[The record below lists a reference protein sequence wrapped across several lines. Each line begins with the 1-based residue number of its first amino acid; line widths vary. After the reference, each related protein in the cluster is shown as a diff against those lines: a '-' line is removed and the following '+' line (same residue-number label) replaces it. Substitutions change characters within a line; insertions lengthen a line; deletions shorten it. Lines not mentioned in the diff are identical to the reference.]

1 MDIGFQAVYFL
12 QSILTIHINIY
23 HTGLWNGD
31 LRFENLDFLS
41 ESSLILY
48 VGGNIKG
55 GDGKT
60 LLDSYNSSIVIFEP
74 VPGFF
79 KQLEKIW
86 EGYRQ
91 SRGFRAQLLN
101 IGLGGSKR

>member
-1 MDIGFQAVYFL
+1 MAFRLSIFSRAFL
-12 QSILTIHINIY
+12 TLHINIY

-48 VGGNIKG
+48 VGGNIVG

-86 EGYRQ
+86 EGHRQ

-101 IGLGGSKR
+101 FGLGGSKR